1 MTTNAFAPFIRHPL
15 SAAAAIVCAFAA
27 QAQTSPA
34 APSDGDQSVE
44 KVVVTAQKREQ
55 AAIDVPASVATVNAE
70 RLSRSGAV
78 RLEDYAAQMP
88 GMSVTAVSRGFS
100 SVVLRGIST
109 GISQPTPGTAFYIDE
124 APIGSITAYATGS
137 TLTPDLDPYDLRRVE
152 VLKGPQGTL
161 YGAGAVGGLLRYV
174 TQPADTQRLGGMVSI
189 GTHRISEGGNGHEAR
204 GSLNLPLVRDKV
216 GLRISVLDRN
226 DAGYIDDPQ
235 RGLKDVN
242 KATTRAARVA
252 LDVKITPDWALQ
264 AWGLTQRF
272 RADGLGIQ
280 DMNLIRTAGAA
291 DQLTPTTGELQ
302 HSSTVPEKQGTDFD
316 VFNLTLKGRAGGFD
330 LVSSTT
336 YQKVGADV
344 TVDATPSLGALYST
358 ILASLKLPMTLGGQ
372 THQIIDTKRWSQEF
386 RARSTALGERLS
398 YEGGLIFNK
407 EDSTNRLPPENMF
420 VLPGMGPLPT
430 LPSVPLPAPLPDN
443 LTRFN
448 GPLFNAML
456 GVAYKEYSL
465 FGNATYSVTP
475 HLDLTAGL
483 RFSHVDQ
490 HFTQNYQPSIV
501 IRAPGTVFEED
512 QTIRKTTYLLSAIY
526 KVDDKTAVYGRV
538 ASGFRSGGP
547 SALPASVASPTIGG
561 PTFNPDTLTSYE
573 LGYKAA
579 LAGGKASIE
588 AAVFQTDWK
597 NIVVQRGDTINGATY
612 QHFVNAGDAK
622 VQGAEATLLLFP
634 TRGLTLRA
642 TAAYTDSRL
651 TQDAPL
657 ASGKDGDRMPF
668 VPKWTAS
675 LAADYRFPMA
685 GHSAW
690 VGGAIGYIGER
701 RSDFSGVSDVTNVP
715 SYTTLGLNAGIEV
728 GQVRVTVYGKN
739 LTDERGLNH
748 VNTLN
753 RILAPNVVSA
763 GVIQPRTFGIHLA
776 YRF

>member
-1 MTTNAFAPFIRHPL
+1 MKSEARTRFIRHPL
-15 SAAAAIVCAFAA
+15 SAAAALVCAVAA
-27 QAQTSPA
+27 QAQTSPP
-34 APSDGDQSVE
+34 APSDADQSVE
-44 KVVVTAQKREQ
+44 KIVVTAQKREQ

-70 RLSRSGAV
+70 RLNRSGAV

-174 TQPADTQRLGGMVSI
+174 TQPADTQRLCGMVSI
-189 GTHRISEGGNGHEAR
+189 GTHSIHQGGNGHEAR
-204 GSLNLPLVRDKV
+204 ASVNVPLVADKV
-216 GLRISVLDRN
+216 GLRISLLDRD

-242 KATTRAARVA
+242 RATTRAGRIA
-252 LDVKITPDWALQ
+252 LDVKITPDWSLQ
-264 AWGLTQRF
+264 AWALTQRF

-280 DMNLIRTAGAA
+280 DMNLVRTAGAP
-291 DQLTPTTGELQ
+291 DQLVPTTGELQ
-302 HSSTVPEKQGTDFD
+302 HSSAVAEKQGTNFD
-316 VFNLTLKGRAGGFD
+316 IFNATLKGRLGEFD
-330 LVSSTT
+330 IVSSTT
-336 YQKVGADV
+336 YQKIGSDV
-344 TVDATPSLGALYST
+344 LVDATPSLGALYST
-358 ILASLKLPMTLGGQ
+358 VLGSLGMPLTLGGQ
-372 THQIIDTKRWSQEF
+372 THQIVDTKRWSQEL
-386 RARSTALGERLS
+386 RARSSALGERLS
-398 YEGGLIFNK
+398 YEAGLIFNK
-407 EDSTNRLPPENMF
+407 EDSNNRLPPENMF
-420 VLPGMGPLPT
+420 MLPGMTALPA

-443 LTRFN
+443 LSRFN
-448 GPLFNAML
+448 GPLFDARL

-475 HLDLTAGL
+475 QLDITAGL
-483 RFSHVDQ
+483 RYSRVDQ
-490 HFTQNYQPSIV
+490 HFTQDYQPSIV
-501 IRAPGTVFEED
+501 IRAPGVVFDED
-512 QTIRKTTYLLSAIY
+512 QAIRKTTYLLSAIY
-526 KVDDKTAVYGRV
+526 KLDSKTAVYGRV

-547 SALPASVASPTIGG
+547 SALPASLASPTIGG
-561 PTFNPDTLTSYE
+561 ATFAPDTLTSYE

-579 LAGGKASIE
+579 LAGGKASVE
-588 AAVFQTDWK
+588 AAVFRTDWK
-597 NIVVQRGDTINGATY
+597 DIVVQRGDTINGATY
-612 QHFVNAGDAK
+612 QHFVNAGDAR

-634 TRGLTLRA
+634 VQGLTLRG

-651 TQDAPL
+651 TADAPL
-657 ASGKDGDRMPF
+657 ASGLKGDRMPF

-675 LAADYRFPMA
+675 LSADYRFPLA
-685 GHSAW
+685 GHAAW
-690 VGGAIGYIGER
+690 VGGALGYIGER
-701 RSDFSGVSDVTNVP
+701 RSDFSGVADVTDVP
-715 SYTTLGLNAGIEV
+715 AYTTLGLNAGIDF
-728 GQVRVTVYGKN
+728 GRLRLTVYGKN

-753 RILAPNVVSA
+753 QVQTPNVVSA
-763 GVIQPRTFGIHLA
+763 GVIQPRTFGIDLA

>member
-1 MTTNAFAPFIRHPL
+1 MNRPIAHTVRPTAL
-15 SAAAAIVCAFAA
+15 AASLLCALAA
-27 QAQTSPA
+27 QAQTAPA
-34 APSDGDQSVE
+34 PGADDQSVE
-44 KVVVTAQKREQ
+44 KVIVTAQKREQ
-55 AAIDVPASVATVNAE
+55 AAIDVPASVSTVNAD
-70 RLSRSGAV
+70 RLARSGAV

-100 SVVLRGIST
+100 SIVLRGIST
-109 GISQPTPGTAFYIDE
+109 GISQPTPGTAIYIDE

-174 TQPADTQRLGGMVSI
+174 TQPADTQRLGGAVSI
-189 GTHRISEGGNGHEAR
+189 GGHKVSEGGSGHEAR
-204 GSLNLPLVRDKV
+204 ASINVPLVADKL
-216 GLRISVLDRN
+216 GLRISLLDRD
-226 DAGYIDDPQ
+226 DAGYIDDPK

-242 KATTRAARVA
+242 KATTRGGRIA
-252 LDVKITPDWALQ
+252 LDWRITPDWALQ
-264 AWGLTQRF
+264 TWALTQRF

-302 HSSTVPEKQGTDFD
+302 HSSTVPEKQGTDFE
-316 VFNLTLKGRAGGFD
+316 VYNATLKGRIGGFD
-330 LVSSTT
+330 VVSSTT
-336 YQKVGADV
+336 YQKVGADI
-344 TVDATPSLGALYST
+344 TVDATASLGALYST
-358 ILASLKLPMTLGGQ
+358 VLASLKLPLTVGGQ
-372 THQIIDTKRWSQEF
+372 THQLIDTKRFSQEF
-386 RARSTALGERLS
+386 RARSTALADKLS
-398 YEGGLIFNK
+398 YEAGLIFNK

-420 VLPGMGPLPT
+420 LVPGFGALPP

-443 LTRFN
+443 LSRFN
-448 GPLFNAML
+448 GPLFDAML

-475 HLDLTAGL
+475 QLDLTAGL
-483 RFSHVDQ
+483 RYSHVDQ

-501 IRAPGTVFEED
+501 IRAPGVVFEEN

-526 KVDDKTAVYGRV
+526 KVDDKTAFYGRV

-547 SALPASVASPTIGG
+547 SALPASLASPTIGG
-561 PTFNPDTLTSYE
+561 PTFAPDTLTSYE
-573 LGYKAA
+573 VGYKAA

-588 AAVFQTDWK
+588 AALFRTDWK
-597 NIVVQRGDTINGATY
+597 DIVVQRGDTINGATY

-634 TRGLTLRA
+634 VQGLTLRA

-651 TQDAPL
+651 AADAPL
-657 ASGKDGDRMPF
+657 ANGKDGDRMPF

-675 LAADYRFPMA
+675 LAADYRFGLA
-685 GHSAW
+685 GRSAW
-690 VGGAIGYIGER
+690 VGGALGYIGER
-701 RSDFSGVSDVTNVP
+701 RSDFSGSSDVTNVP
-715 SYTTLGLNAGIEV
+715 SYTTLGLNAGIEF
-728 GQVRVTVYGKN
+728 GSVRVTIYGKN

-753 RILAPNVVSA
+753 QILAPNVVSA
-763 GVIQPRTFGIHLA
+763 GVIQPRTYGIDLA